1 MEQSGGKLH
10 NQVAIVTGAAQGMG
24 AVIAGRLAAEGAKV
38 VLSDI
43 NLEKV
48 AAGLPRE
55 SPLPLADNSTL
66 AMRTDVTKEDEV
78 AEMVE
83 VTVEHYGTVGILVN
97 NAGILYPTRIDHVT
111 KAEWDEVLDVNLN
124 GSFLCS
130 KVVLPI
136 MKANQFGRIV
146 NMSSSAGRSVS
157 TLGGVHYT
165 AAKAGVLG
173 LTRGMAKEVA
183 PFGITVNA
191 ICPGLIDTEMARE
204 NCTPEQLRAY
214 EESFPIPRLGTPDEV
229 AQLIIF
235 LATDAAYIT
244 GASID
249 INGGDLMM

>member
-1 MEQSGGKLH
+1 MGQSEGRLH

-24 AVIAGRLAAEGAKV
+24 AAIAGRLAAEGAKV
-38 VLSDI
+38 VVSDI
-43 NLEKV
+43 NLQKV
-48 AAGLPRE
+48 ARVAERINDGT
-55 SPLPLADNSTL
+55 NSSAL
-66 AMRTDVTKEDEV
+66 AMKTDVTKEDEV
-78 AEMVE
+78 AKMVE
-83 VTVEHYGTVGILVN
+83 TTIEYYGTVHILVN
-97 NAGILYPTRIDHVT
+97 NAGILYPTRIDNVT

-130 KVVLPI
+130 KAVLPT
-136 MKANQFGRIV
+136 MKANNFGRIV

-183 PFGITVNA
+183 PLGITVNA

-204 NCTPEQLRAY
+204 NCSPEQLRAY

-229 AQLIIF
+229 AQLIVF

>member
-1 MEQSGGKLH
+1 MGQSEGRLH

-24 AVIAGRLAAEGAKV
+24 AAIAGRLAAEGAKV
-38 VLSDI
+38 VVSDI
-43 NLEKV
+43 NLQKV
-48 AAGLPRE
+48 ARVAERINDGT
-55 SPLPLADNSTL
+55 NSSAL
-66 AMRTDVTKEDEV
+66 AMNTDVTKEDEV
-78 AEMVE
+78 AKMVE
-83 VTVEHYGTVGILVN
+83 TTIEHYGTVHILVN
-97 NAGILYPTRIDHVT
+97 NAGILYPTRIDNVT

-130 KVVLPI
+130 KAVLPI
-136 MKANQFGRIV
+136 MKANNFGRIV

-204 NCTPEQLRAY
+204 NCSPEQLRAY

-229 AQLIIF
+229 AQLIVF